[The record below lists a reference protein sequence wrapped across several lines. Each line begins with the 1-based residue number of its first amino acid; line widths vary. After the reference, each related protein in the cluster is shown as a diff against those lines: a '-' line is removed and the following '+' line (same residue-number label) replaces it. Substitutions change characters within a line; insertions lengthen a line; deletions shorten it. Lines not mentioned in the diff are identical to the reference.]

1 MAKTPLGF
9 IGLGLMGR
17 PMARRLLAEGYPL
30 AAANRSGPA
39 VDALAK
45 EGATAC
51 ANPAEAARR
60 AEVIFTMLPD
70 APDVEAVV
78 FGDNGLASAMRPG
91 SALIDCTSNSPACA
105 ARVAKALGERG
116 CEMLDAPVSGAPEGA
131 EAGTLAIMA
140 GGPRETFERCRAV
153 LECLGEKV
161 VHVGEAPGSGCVAK
175 LANQILVGTTGAEA
189 GTLAIMA
196 GGPRETFERC
206 RAVLEC
212 LGEKVVHVGEAP
224 GSGCVA
230 KLANQILVGTT
241 FLGVGEALVF
251 GAKAGLD
258 TAALVDVLGA
268 GLGRCGA
275 LEVKGPKILAGDFTP
290 GGRVESHAKDLRYAL
305 DQAREMKMP
314 LPATALVAQMFH
326 ALGAAGEGDLDHIAI
341 IRVIERLA
349 GAEARAS
356 NAESG

>member
-78 FGDNGLASAMRPG
+78 FGDNGLAFAMRPG

-140 GGPRETFERCRAV
+140 GGPRT
-153 LECLGEKV
+153 
-161 VHVGEAPGSGCVAK
+161 
-175 LANQILVGTTGAEA
+175 
-189 GTLAIMA
+189 
-196 GGPRETFERC
+196 TFERC

-258 TAALVDVLGA
+258 AAALVDVLGA

>member
-140 GGPRETFERCRAV
+140 GGPRT
-153 LECLGEKV
+153 
-161 VHVGEAPGSGCVAK
+161 
-175 LANQILVGTTGAEA
+175 
-189 GTLAIMA
+189 
-196 GGPRETFERC
+196 TFERC

-258 TAALVDVLGA
+258 AAALVDVLGA